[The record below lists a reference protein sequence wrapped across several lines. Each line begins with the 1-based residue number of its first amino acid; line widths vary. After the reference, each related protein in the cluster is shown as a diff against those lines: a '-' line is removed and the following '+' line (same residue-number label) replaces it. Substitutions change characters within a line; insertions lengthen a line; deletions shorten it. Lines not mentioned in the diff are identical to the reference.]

1 MSHIHATGEGGAM
14 RVADIL
20 RERII
25 TGQLRS
31 GEQLSEEKLALDLG
45 ASRNTLR
52 EGFRL
57 LVRERLLIHQLN
69 RGVHVRTLGVVDVID
84 LYRMRR
90 IVETGAL
97 LNAGYPIQQPLALQE
112 MQVAVEEAKESASVD
127 DWLAVGKANIE
138 FHAALV
144 GLAGSSRLRSAMVQ
158 VLAEQRL
165 SFGVM
170 SDLRAFH
177 EPYAGDN
184 ERMVV
189 AVRENRLNDALA
201 ILLNYLN
208 VAEQQLLTAFGSH
221 D

>member
-1 MSHIHATGEGGAM
+1 MSEIQAAGEGGAI
-14 RVADIL
+14 RVADVL

-97 LNAGYPIQQPLALQE
+97 LNAGYPIQQPSALQE
-112 MQVAVEEAKESASVD
+112 MQVAVEEAKESAAID

-144 GLAGSSRLRSAMVQ
+144 GLSGSSRLRNAMVQ

-170 SDLRAFH
+170 RDLRAFH
-177 EPYAGDN
+177 EPYVGDN
-184 ERMVV
+184 ERIVV

-201 ILLNYLN
+201 ILLKYLN
-208 VAEQQLLTAFGSH
+208 VAEQQLLAAFGS
-221 D
+221 DD